1 MRKGS
6 DLVATYGGVLLLVP
20 TGLVVALVLE
30 IMPFPL
36 LKVVLPDASAETI
49 TGGDA
54 EKGRGLFN
62 GKGICHYCHGQN
74 GDPDNLP
81 ALEPET
87 LRIIRGLRPQPP
99 DLRRPAELKL
109 KTDKQRFRII
119 REGHEGTGMFP
130 DATLS
135 NQDIRDVLAYLATL
149 RGPHEQSV
157 N

>member
-1 MRKGS
+1 MRRGS
-6 DLVATYGGVLLLVP
+6 DFVSTYGGVLLLVP
-20 TGLVVALVLE
+20 TGLVVALVLG

-36 LKVVLPDASAETI
+36 QKVVLPDASAEEMM
-49 TGGDA
+49 GGDA
-54 EKGRGLFN
+54 EKGRAAFN

-74 GDPDNLP
+74 ADPDNLP

-109 KTDKQRFRII
+109 KTDKQRARII

-130 DATLS
+130 DTTLS
-135 NQDIRDVLAYLATL
+135 RQDIRDVLAYLATV
-149 RGPHEQSV
+149 RGPHKQSV